1 MNLNLLVLFLL
12 AKLASC
18 EIENGTSLI
27 QEPEND
33 GYMSPRFLYVPTNFD
48 DYEEEDLEESLDDY
62 EFYEYSG
69 DYEDFEDKSLEE
81 RLAKYSGD
89 YEDFEDES
97 LANLEKN
104 KSWIEQNSWTAYII
118 VPLSNFATFGLLWC
132 ICNKFCRPVGDVDPN
147 DILMGVVVV
156 VGADVAVAPQDFRK
170 TVNAMSARGA

>member
-1 MNLNLLVLFLL
+1 MNLNLSALFLI
-12 AKLASC
+12 AKLAYC
-18 EIENGTSLI
+18 EIEDGTSLI

-33 GYMSPRFLYVPTNFD
+33 GYKSPRFLYVPTNFD

-62 EFYEYSG
+62 EFY
-69 DYEDFEDKSLEE
+69 
-81 RLAKYSGD
+81 KYSGD
-89 YEDFEDES
+89 YEDFENKS

-104 KSWIEQNSWTAYII
+104 KPWIEQNSWTAYII

-156 VGADVAVAPQDFRK
+156 VGAEVAVAPPDFSK